1 MLGRAAVQIGEDG
14 VAQRIVHHAVQLS
27 ASEIAAALGIGDLV
41 GGILPDLT
49 DDESIR
55 FFLLCGG
62 IQSGDKIVGQ
72 LVCDIQPPAGRTEPQ
87 PPAHHAVR
95 VAEDK
100 ALVVR
105 VALVDLRQGVNAPP
119 RAVFVRPLAEFVPRA
134 VRRVLGLMCAE
145 RVIAA
150 AAVEVAAVVAGVV
163 EHAVQHDAHAA
174 LCRLAAQRFEVLL
187 VSEQRVDALIVARII
202 AVVGVRLKDRV
213 EVQRAHMQAL
223 KIVELGQ
230 HAAQRAA
237 EKVVVQ
243 DLPVLI
249 RAVDRKIVPVF
260 VQHAR
265 RDALTRR
272 LHRVAVPAEAVGE
285 NIIGDALA
293 EPARRPVRRVVD
305 RQLKAVSHAVEHL
318 AASAVAARAEAR
330 AVRRVEG
337 EPVPVQTGVRRRE
350 GRAVLI
356 PRPGETEPPH
366 RKCFGLPAVDPQRH
380 AGDALLPARIGG
392 ELDLHPGRRGAVW
405 LFARERARMEHTLR
419 N

>member
-1 MLGRAAVQIGEDG
+1 M
-14 VAQRIVHHAVQLS
+14 
-27 ASEIAAALGIGDLV
+27 
-41 GGILPDLT
+41 
-49 DDESIR
+49 
-55 FFLLCGG
+55 
-62 IQSGDKIVGQ
+62 
-72 LVCDIQPPAGRTEPQ
+72 
-87 PPAHHAVR
+87 
-95 VAEDK
+95 
-100 ALVVR
+100 
-105 VALVDLRQGVNAPP
+105 
-119 RAVFVRPLAEFVPRA
+119 
-134 VRRVLGLMCAE
+134 
-145 RVIAA
+145 
-150 AAVEVAAVVAGVV
+150 V

-202 AVVGVRLKDRV
+202 AMVGVRLKDRV

-260 VQHAR
+260 VQHTR
-265 RDALTRR
+265 RDALALR

-285 NIIGDALA
+285 NVIGDALA
-293 EPARRPVRRVVD
+293 EPARRPVRRIVD

-330 AVRRVEG
+330 AVRRIEG

-350 GRAVLI
+350 GRSVFI

-366 RKCFGLPAVDPQRH
+366 RVRLGLLSVLLDPQRH
-380 AGDALLPARIGG
+380 AGDTLLPARIGG

-405 LFARERARMEHTLR
+405 LFVRERARMEHTLR
-419 N
+419 T

>member
-1 MLGRAAVQIGEDG
+1 
-14 VAQRIVHHAVQLS
+14 
-27 ASEIAAALGIGDLV
+27 
-41 GGILPDLT
+41 
-49 DDESIR
+49 
-55 FFLLCGG
+55 
-62 IQSGDKIVGQ
+62 
-72 LVCDIQPPAGRTEPQ
+72 
-87 PPAHHAVR
+87 
-95 VAEDK
+95 
-100 ALVVR
+100 
-105 VALVDLRQGVNAPP
+105 
-119 RAVFVRPLAEFVPRA
+119 
-134 VRRVLGLMCAE
+134 MCAE

-150 AAVEVAAVVAGVV
+150 ASVEVAAVVAGVV

-202 AVVGVRLKDRV
+202 AMVGVRLKDRV

-260 VQHAR
+260 VQHTR
-265 RDALTRR
+265 RDALALR

-285 NIIGDALA
+285 NVIGDALA
-293 EPARRPVRRVVD
+293 EPARRPVRRIVD

-330 AVRRVEG
+330 AVRRIEG

-350 GRAVLI
+350 GHAVFI

-366 RKCFGLPAVDPQRH
+366 RIRLGLLSVLLDPQRH

-392 ELDLHPGRRGAVW
+392 ELDLLPGRRGAVW
-405 LFARERARMEHTLR
+405 LFARERARMEQTLR